1 MTREFDSQIS
11 TADIQRAQHYARV
24 QLDSVASVIPDTD
37 AWLTKQLYPERYR
50 LSRGSGVE
58 TEKSRP
64 QFQTPIAAFAALE
77 PAATA
82 AEMRKQRFSA
92 LVDGICM
99 GVGIVFI
106 LLGVLMPITSG
117 GMLVQG
123 LLSVIGGLVVLA
135 VGAIVEVYHW
145 AKIR

>member
-1 MTREFDSQIS
+1 M
-11 TADIQRAQHYARV
+11 
-24 QLDSVASVIPDTD
+24 
-37 AWLTKQLYPERYR
+37 
-50 LSRGSGVE
+50 E

-135 VGAIVEVYHW
+135 VGAIVEVYPW